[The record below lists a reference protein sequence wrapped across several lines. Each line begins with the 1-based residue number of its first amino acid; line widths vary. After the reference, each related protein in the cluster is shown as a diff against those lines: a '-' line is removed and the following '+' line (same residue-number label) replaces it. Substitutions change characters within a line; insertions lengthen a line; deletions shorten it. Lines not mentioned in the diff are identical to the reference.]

1 MNHLLQFYRVKTD
14 VKTWSPRR
22 EKTVDL
28 VEKKKQLFSSAV
40 TDWQVDNGVP
50 ATAWR
55 MSKLE
60 LIQKF
65 RCEWL
70 WWLRQRLKG
79 EGGGEVACIESKTL
93 NRGMF
98 WPGFSRPSW
107 LVQSRNLLLGWGPR
121 ADSTQQS
128 NGIAVDRFHRK
139 KKTWCHPYA
148 DRDPVG
154 ECVSPC
160 SIGIILRRNEKK
172 SCPTKSNLKK
182 SAT

>member
-28 VEKKKQLFSSAV
+28 VEKKNNFFPQLWRIGKWTTVSQPLLDEWANWNWSKNSDANDYGDYDN
-40 TDWQVDNGVP
+40 DW
-50 ATAWR
+50 
-55 MSKLE
+55 
-60 LIQKF
+60 
-65 RCEWL
+65 
-70 WWLRQRLKG
+70 KG
-79 EGGGEVACIESKTL
+79 RGGEVACIESKTL

>member
-79 EGGGEVACIESKTL
+79 EGGGKWPASKAKHWTVECSGL
-93 NRGMF
+93 DF
-98 WPGFSRPSW
+98 H
-107 LVQSRNLLLGWGPR
+107 VQVGWYKAGISYLAEGQGQILL
-121 ADSTQQS
+121 S
-128 NGIAVDRFHRK
+128 NPTASLLTDFTVK
-139 KKTWCHPYA
+139 KKPDVIRMLTEIRLGSVC
-148 DRDPVG
+148 
-154 ECVSPC
+154 
-160 SIGIILRRNEKK
+160 RRAR
-172 SCPTKSNLKK
+172 LVLF
-182 SAT
+182 